1 MLTSVRQI
9 GNSRGVLIPAAFLA
23 SCQITDQVDMQ
34 LLDGQI
40 VIKPV
45 KRALRQAWFTPSAAA
60 SEGLPAQDLGEAQ
73 DWGSA
78 TLADESDWVW

>member
-1 MLTSVRQI
+1 MLTSMRQI

-23 SCQITDQVDMQ
+23 SCQIEDQVDMQ
-34 LLDGQI
+34 LQDGQI

-45 KRALRQAWFTPSAAA
+45 KRALRKAWFMPSAAA
-60 SEGLPAQDLGEAQ
+60 SDGLPAQELGEAQ